1 MLRRMTRILIVCI
14 VAVCGIVPTGI
25 ARIVTVR
32 FTAEITEVTLYTERG
47 EPGDDVRFVVE
58 SLQVGDSIEGVYA
71 YDTSAPDLS
80 DYGWSGTYQFD
91 ARPCGITVSTNRFVF
106 KTDPEAAA
114 ITIETANDLKPFVD
128 SLPHDEFVI
137 SSDANLMKPAMADIQ
152 CAGITLTL
160 GALGGSD
167 PLSDDSLPLSAPVLE
182 DWAIRALELS
192 GGPGGSG
199 MFHMTVTSAE
209 LLPDPAWVLHVDAA
223 AAPGGD
229 GLSWATAYA
238 SLQDAIADTATV
250 GNTEIRVA
258 QGVYK
263 PDQGAG
269 RTPGD
274 RLASFELISSLA
286 LKGGYAGLGAPDP
299 NARDIALYETILS
312 GDLAGN
318 DVEVSDPCDL
328 EDEPSRAENSYHVVY
343 MEAADDTTSLE
354 GVTVTG
360 GYAWMTGGPGRDA
373 PSERY
378 NGGGLRCVMSEDPT
392 IAKCTFRGNFAR
404 TGGGMLSSSNAKV
417 IGCTFMM
424 NAASAIGGEGGGMR
438 SGGNPIIEKCSFIGN
453 RAADGGGMS
462 NLHADSTLSNC
473 SFFDNSAIG
482 GGGGAWVSGGKA
494 VFSNCVFKRNSAQG
508 GGAVRISV
516 DDDSSLV
523 NCLFENNQAEEK
535 GGAIENHVSRNL
547 SLENCTFVQN
557 SSLRG
562 NAFFHDERSR
572 NTVLNSCILWGASPE
587 IWAEELATITVS
599 YCNLHGGWDGVGNI
613 DADPL
618 FAAPNN
624 GDYHLKSQ
632 AGRWDPVGET
642 WVQDDVTSP
651 CIDAGDPNS
660 PIGYKPFPNGGI
672 VNMGAYGGTAEASK
686 SYFGQPLC
694 ETIIAGD
701 INGDC
706 RVDWEDLAI
715 LSSHWLQEGHQ

>member
-1 MLRRMTRILIVCI
+1 
-14 VAVCGIVPTGI
+14 
-25 ARIVTVR
+25 
-32 FTAEITEVTLYTERG
+32 
-47 EPGDDVRFVVE
+47 
-58 SLQVGDSIEGVYA
+58 
-71 YDTSAPDLS
+71 
-80 DYGWSGTYQFD
+80 
-91 ARPCGITVSTNRFVF
+91 
-106 KTDPEAAA
+106 
-114 ITIETANDLKPFVD
+114 
-128 SLPHDEFVI
+128 
-137 SSDANLMKPAMADIQ
+137 
-152 CAGITLTL
+152 
-160 GALGGSD
+160 
-167 PLSDDSLPLSAPVLE
+167 
-182 DWAIRALELS
+182 
-192 GGPGGSG
+192 
-199 MFHMTVTSAE
+199 
-209 LLPDPAWVLHVDAA
+209 VLHVDAA

-562 NAFFHDERSR
+562 NAFFHDER
-572 NTVLNSCILWGASPE
+572 
-587 IWAEELATITVS
+587 
-599 YCNLHGGWDGVGNI
+599 
-613 DADPL
+613 
-618 FAAPNN
+618 
-624 GDYHLKSQ
+624 
-632 AGRWDPVGET
+632 
-642 WVQDDVTSP
+642 
-651 CIDAGDPNS
+651 
-660 PIGYKPFPNGGI
+660 
-672 VNMGAYGGTAEASK
+672 
-686 SYFGQPLC
+686 
-694 ETIIAGD
+694 
-701 INGDC
+701 
-706 RVDWEDLAI
+706 
-715 LSSHWLQEGHQ
+715 